1 MFNELDNKCK
11 DDMIDDKPE
20 NSATNFSKFCFEWLE
35 NLVQVMVVFVFLM
48 TFIFRVVTVDGQ
60 SMENTLFNQDR
71 LIILRWHYVPKNG
84 DIVVIKQGEMLDKPI
99 VKRVIAT
106 EGQKLDID
114 FDAGTVTVDGVT
126 LNESY
131 IKERMY
137 VRGNAKI
144 PSVIPQGYSFVM
156 GDNRNHSADS
166 RFNEIGL
173 IPHKN
178 IVGRASFRIFPFNRI
193 GSLYWC
199 IFEFSRINIVL
210 K

>member
-193 GSLYWC
+193 GSLY
-199 IFEFSRINIVL
+199 
-210 K
+210 

>member
-11 DDMIDDKPE
+11 DDMIDDRPE
-20 NSATNFSKFCFEWLE
+20 NPATNFSKFCFEWLE

-114 FDAGTVTVDGVT
+114 FDTGTVTVDGVT

-193 GSLYWC
+193 GSLY
-199 IFEFSRINIVL
+199 
-210 K
+210 

>member
-84 DIVVIKQGEMLDKPI
+84 DIVVIKQGQQVNKPI
-99 VKRVIAT
+99 IKRVIAT

-193 GSLYWC
+193 GSLY
-199 IFEFSRINIVL
+199 
-210 K
+210 